1 VTDLATFNRQRSD
14 AEAGY
19 SLLEML
25 IAVAVLMIV
34 SAGIFTGVQDLT
46 RVSDT
51 VNNRS
56 EMHAGVRNAT
66 ELMQQEVGQAGK
78 ISLPAV
84 VWLTTPVLIPDDVNP
99 QTLTV
104 NSAAGMFQTQKLTID
119 VGANQ
124 ETVQL
129 TAVNTLANTITGIF
143 RNVHAVNAPVRV
155 DGGFFAGVVPTAAA
169 PANYPNGSTPTTL
182 KMFGDINS
190 DGNMVYVEYSCVI
203 PPAPATGVL
212 YRNSMAINAAPPK
225 AVPAVDQVLLNNL
238 LANPGGT
245 PCFTYQQQTAGGMW
259 FVTDVAITLTVQTER
274 RDPLTGLFQTET
286 KALLNVSPRNVFNV
300 WQLTTL
306 NMTSRVQPVPA
317 TVTALLP

>member
-1 VTDLATFNRQRSD
+1 VTDLATFNRRRNARD
-14 AEAGY
+14 AQAGY

-78 ISLPAV
+78 ISLPAP
-84 VWLTTPVLIPDDVNP
+84 VWLTTPVVIPSDTVP
-99 QTLTV
+99 QTMTV
-104 NSAAGMFQTQKLTID
+104 NSAAGMFAVQTLTID

-124 ETVQL
+124 ESVQL
-129 TAVNTLANTITGIF
+129 TAVNTAANSITGIF

-155 DGGFFAGVVPTAAA
+155 EGAFFAGVVPT
-169 PANYPNGSTPTTL
+169 NYLNGSTPTTL

-203 PPAPATGVL
+203 PPPPATGVL
-212 YRNSMAINAAPPK
+212 YRNSMPITAGVKAAPD
-225 AVPAVDQVLLNNL
+225 VTQVLLNNL
-238 LANPGGT
+238 LDNPGGT
-245 PCFTYQQQTAGGMW
+245 PCFTYQQQTVSGLT

-300 WQLTTL
+300 WQLATL
-306 NMTSRVQPVPA
+306 NMTSRVQSVPA
-317 TVTALLP
+317 SVTALLP